1 MRGGFGRPFLFQGG
15 SGDGLGGLLL
25 RLWLRVCLCGYSGV
39 FGMRALRL
47 VLWFF
52 VGLFLGGYG
61 VYASAAVTSW
71 TASGFTGS
79 SAGAACSAWY
89 AAQSTYQQNQNY
101 SMDGPIELVDMGTY
115 YRGTCALKYNGT
127 LVASRPTVQ
136 SVGKCDAP
144 LVLTA
149 DGSCGCPS
157 GQELLNGQCVPQCA
171 PSQQRNEQGQC
182 YCQQATFQPSFS
194 ATLPAGYVI
203 GGTMCNNGCE
213 TKSSGGVVPG
223 GFMIGGSWT
232 GVMCSGNPPA
242 KCPLG
247 QAIGYLNDVPFCAP
261 TSSGQQTTTQNGDGS
276 TTTKT
281 VQTDSKGNT
290 VVTTRTVGPDG
301 SVQVQTQVF
310 PGNQTGQ
317 GSGTGTGDP
326 SGTGTQIGSGD
337 AATGTGTTGANS
349 GSGSGGDGTCTG
361 VDCGSGGGT
370 FSGPSDDL
378 YQAKDRTLTQAAND
392 FVASAQQA
400 PVVQSVGGFFSV
412 PTFSGAC
419 PDFGG
424 AIPFFGESVS
434 LSAGSDWCSWPAW
447 DWVGAALMVLAA
459 WVAFRWGFL

>member
-1 MRGGFGRPFLFQGG
+1 MRL
-15 SGDGLGGLLL
+15 
-25 RLWLRVCLCGYSGV
+25 
-39 FGMRALRL
+39 LRL
-47 VLWFF
+47 VLWFV
-52 VGLFLGGYG
+52 VGLLLGAAPVLAFADDYPAYAESWG
-61 VYASAAVTSW
+61 VAGS
-71 TASGFTGS
+71 TGS
-79 SAGAACSAWY
+79 TPDAACEARRALRSLEL
-89 AAQSTYQQNQNY
+89 STAHTKEVTANGYCKLWWGDSSQY
-101 SMDGPIELVDMGTY
+101 LRESVFIDGTFSCPSGGSLYPGY
-115 YRGTCALKYNGT
+115 YPSWP
-127 LVASRPTVQ
+127 SRMCVN
-136 SVGKCDAP
+136 AP
-144 LVLTA
+144 SCPAGQVR
-149 DGSCGCPS
+149 DSSGQCGCPS
-157 GQELLNGQCVPQCA
+157 GQELWNGQCKPVCLA
-171 PSQQRNEQGQC
+171 SQQRDEQGQC

-203 GGTMCNNGCE
+203 GGTICNNGCE
-213 TKSSGGVVPG
+213 VKSSGGVVSG

-242 KCPLG
+242 RCPLG

-326 SGTGTQIGSGD
+326 SGTGTQVGSGD

-361 VDCGSGGGT
+361 DDCGSGGGT

-392 FVASAQQA
+392 FVAAAQQA